1 MNFQQTAEMQRR
13 LANVVRVGTVASV
26 DLPNARCRVTIGDIQ
41 TAPLPFITCKAGEDR
56 TWHPPE
62 VGEQVIVLAPSGEL
76 AAGFVL
82 GGVYTTA
89 HPAPSTSPEVSK
101 MLFKDG
107 STATYDRALHTLTLD
122 LPTSGSS
129 LSVTVNGNATIHAQ
143 GNALVEAVGNATVSA
158 GSVAR
163 VEGGSSIQVVAPAI
177 SLQGSITMTG
187 SISHSGGAASSDGTW
202 TTSGDFVAGGKSLKT
217 HKHGGVTTGSGQ
229 TSTPV

>member
-1 MNFQQTAEMQRR
+1 MNFQQTADMQRR
-13 LANVVRVGTVASV
+13 LANVVRVGVVASV
-26 DLPNARCRVTIGDIQ
+26 DLPNARCRVTIGDLQ

-76 AAGFVL
+76 SAGFVL

-89 HPAPSTSPEVSK
+89 YPAPSTSPEVAK

-107 STATYDRALHTLTLD
+107 SSATYDRALHSLTLD

-129 LSVTVNGNATIHAQ
+129 LSVTVNGNVTISAT
-143 GNALVEAVGNATVSA
+143 GNALVEADGNATVSA

-163 VEGGSSIQVVAPAI
+163 IEAGSQIQMVAPAVSITSTVTVSGDVTAGGI
-177 SLQGSITMTG
+177 SLQ
-187 SISHSGGAASSDGTW
+187 
-202 TTSGDFVAGGKSLKT
+202 T
-217 HKHGGVTTGSGQ
+217 HKHGGVQSGGSQ

>member
-1 MNFQQTAEMQRR
+1 MNFQQTADMQRR
-13 LANVVRVGTVASV
+13 LANVVRVGVVASV
-26 DLPNARCRVTIGDIQ
+26 DLPNARCRVTIGDLL

-76 AAGFVL
+76 SAGFVL

-89 HPAPSTSPEVSK
+89 YPAPSTSPEVAK

-107 STATYDRALHTLTLD
+107 SSATYDRALHSLTLD

-129 LSVTVNGNATIHAQ
+129 LSVTVNGNVTISAT
-143 GNALVEAVGNATVSA
+143 GNALVEADGNATVSA

-163 VEGGSSIQVVAPAI
+163 IEAGSQIQMVAPAV
-177 SLQGSITMTG
+177 SITSTV
-187 SISHSGGAASSDGTW
+187 TV
-202 TTSGDFVAGGKSLKT
+202 SGDVTAGGISLKT
-217 HKHGGVTTGSGQ
+217 HKHGGVQGGAGQ

>member
-1 MNFQQTAEMQRR
+1 MNFQQTADMQRR
-13 LANVVRVGTVASV
+13 LANVVRVGVVASV
-26 DLPNARCRVTIGDIQ
+26 DLPNARCRVTIGDLQ

-76 AAGFVL
+76 SAGFVL

-89 HPAPSTSPEVSK
+89 YPAPSTSPEVAK

-107 STATYDRALHTLTLD
+107 SSATYDRALHSLTLD

-129 LSVTVNGNATIHAQ
+129 LSVTVNGNVSVSAT
-143 GNALVEAVGNATVSA
+143 GNALVEADGNATVSA

-163 VEGGSSIQVVAPAI
+163 IEAGSQIQMVAPAVSITSTVTVSGDVTAGGI
-177 SLQGSITMTG
+177 SLQ
-187 SISHSGGAASSDGTW
+187 
-202 TTSGDFVAGGKSLKT
+202 T
-217 HKHGGVTTGSGQ
+217 HKHGGVQGGSGQ

>member
-1 MNFQQTAEMQRR
+1 MNFQQTADMQRR
-13 LANVVRVGTVASV
+13 LANVVRVGVVASV
-26 DLPNARCRVTIGDIQ
+26 DLPAARCRVTIGDIL

-76 AAGFVL
+76 TAGFVL

-107 STATYDRALHTLTLD
+107 STATYDRALHSLTLD
-122 LPTSGSS
+122 LPTSGSA
-129 LSVTVNGNATIHAQ
+129 LSVTVNGNVTLSAT
-143 GNALVEAVGNATVSA
+143 GNALVEADGNATVSA

-163 VEGGSSIQVVAPAI
+163 IEAGSQIQMVAPAV
-177 SLQGSITMTG
+177 SITSTV
-187 SISHSGGAASSDGTW
+187 TV
-202 TTSGDFVAGGKSLKT
+202 SGDVTAGGISLKT
-217 HKHGGVTTGSGQ
+217 HKHGGVAGGPGQ

>member
-1 MNFQQTAEMQRR
+1 MNFQQTADMQRR

-82 GGVYTTA
+82 GGVYTTS
-89 HPAPSTSPEVSK
+89 HPAPSTSPEVAK

-107 STATYDRALHTLTLD
+107 STATYDRALHSLTID
-122 LPTSGSS
+122 LPTSGSA
-129 LSVTVNGNATIHAQ
+129 LSVTVNGNATISAT
-143 GNALVEAVGNATVSA
+143 GNALVEADGNATVSA

-163 VEGGSSIQVVAPAI
+163 IEAGTQIQVVAPTIA
-177 SLQGSITMTG
+177 LQGALTHTG
-187 SISHSGGAASSDGTW
+187 GNASSDGTW

-217 HKHGGVTTGSGQ
+217 HKHGGVQGGSSQ
-229 TSTPV
+229 TSTPI

>member
-1 MNFQQTAEMQRR
+1 MNFQQTADMQRR
-13 LANVVRVGTVASV
+13 LANVVRVGVVASV
-26 DLPNARCRVTIGDIQ
+26 DLPAARCRVIIGDIL
-41 TAPLPFITCKAGEDR
+41 TAPLPFITCKAGKDR

-89 HPAPSTSPEVSK
+89 NPAPSTSPDVAK

-107 STATYDRALHTLTLD
+107 SSATYDRVLHSLTID

-129 LSVTVNGNATIHAQ
+129 LSVNVTGNVTISAT
-143 GNALVEAVGNATVSA
+143 GNALVEADGNATVSA
-158 GSVAR
+158 GTVAR
-163 VEGGSSIQVVAPAI
+163 IEAGTQIQVVAPAI
-177 SLQGSITMTG
+177 ALTGTITHTGGS
-187 SISHSGGAASSDGTW
+187 ASSSGTW
-202 TTSGDFVAGGKSLKT
+202 STSGDFIAQGKSLAT
-217 HKHGGVTTGSGQ
+217 HKHGGVQGGSSQ

>member
-1 MNFQQTAEMQRR
+1 MNFQQTADMARR
-13 LANVVRVGTVASV
+13 LANVVRVGVVASV

-41 TAPLPFITCKAGEDR
+41 TAPLPFLAVKAGEDR

-76 AAGFVL
+76 TAGFVL

-89 HPAPSTSPEVSK
+89 YPAPSTSPEVAK

-107 STATYDRALHTLTLD
+107 SSATYDRALHSLTID
-122 LPTSGSS
+122 LPTEDSS
-129 LSVTVNGNATIHAQ
+129 LTVTVNGNVTLSAT
-143 GNALVEAVGNATVSA
+143 GNALVEADGNATVSA

-163 VEGGSSIQVVAPAI
+163 IEAGSEIQMVAPAVN
-177 SLQGSITMTG
+177 ITSTVTV
-187 SISHSGGAASSDGTW
+187 SNDV
-202 TTSGDFVAGGKSLKT
+202 VAGGISLKT
-217 HKHGGVTTGSGQ
+217 HRHGGVQGGGSQ

>member
-1 MNFQQTAEMQRR
+1 MNFQQTADMQRR

-82 GGVYTTA
+82 GGVYTTI
-89 HPAPSTSPEVSK
+89 HPAPSTSPEVAK

-107 STATYDRALHTLTLD
+107 STATYDRALHSLTIN
-122 LPTSGSS
+122 LPTSGST
-129 LSVTVNGNATIHAQ
+129 LSVTVNGNATISAT
-143 GNALVEAVGNATVSA
+143 GNALVEADGNATVSA

-163 VEGGSSIQVVAPAI
+163 IEAGTQIQMVAPAV
-177 SLQGSITMTG
+177 SITSTV
-187 SISHSGGAASSDGTW
+187 TV
-202 TTSGDFVAGGKSLKT
+202 SGDVIASGKSLAT
-217 HKHGGVTTGSGQ
+217 HKHGGVQSGGSQ

>member
-1 MNFQQTAEMQRR
+1 MNFQQTADMQRR
-13 LANVVRVGTVASV
+13 LANVVRVGVVASV
-26 DLPNARCRVTIGDIQ
+26 DLPASRCRVTIGEIQ

-82 GGVYTTA
+82 GGVYTTS
-89 HPAPSTSPEVSK
+89 HPAPSTSPDVAK

-122 LPTSGSS
+122 LPPSGSS
-129 LSVTVNGNATIHAQ
+129 LSVTVNGNATISAT
-143 GNALVEAVGNATVSA
+143 GNALVEADGNATVSA

-163 VEGGSSIQVVAPAI
+163 LEAGTQATIVAPTIALTGNITHTGGS
-177 SLQGSITMTG
+177 GSST
-187 SISHSGGAASSDGTW
+187 GTW
-202 TTSGDFVAGGKSLKT
+202 TTSGDFVAQGKSLAT
-217 HKHGGVTTGSGQ
+217 HRHGGVQGGSSQ